1 MYSNAMQA
9 SPGAYQSPH
18 YKSQRYQLYQWALE
32 EGIPEQVY
40 RATVEKVEGGIR
52 RSKGFANMV
61 EEWIQYNIDHYV
73 YTELCKYLR
82 PVQHERRSNSMQLE
96 TDTAPAR
103 SQSRRARR
111 TNQSSRALDAAVSL
125 SEDAAVI
132 HREDAAALVIKA
144 RV

>member
-32 EGIPEQVY
+32 EGIPEQVC
-40 RATVEKVEGGIR
+40 RGTVEKVEGSIR
-52 RSKGFANMV
+52 RDDAFAHMV
-61 EEWIQYNIDHYV
+61 EEWIQYNIDYYV
-73 YTELCKYLR
+73 YVELCKYLR
-82 PVQHERRSNSMQLE
+82 TVQRDRNSNIVQLE

-103 SQSRRARR
+103 SRSRLAGRE
-111 TNQSSRALDAAVSL
+111 TQFIRAL
-125 SEDAAVI
+125 EAAVI
-132 HREDAAALVIKA
+132 HREEDAAALVIKA